1 MVNTIGILGTMKS
14 LSTRRSKSQAFVA
27 LAKISREL
35 YLATN
40 KAQEVSLIAK
50 NARALAVRA
59 GDKVLG
65 FKAIT
70 NFIDDL
76 ATSTIQLAVG
86 INHQSLEIAHLAVE
100 SQRRSYGLQQFEK
113 VLSNTESTY
122 RETCLNTKLRLQQE
136 IEESAKGQRKKLNHL
151 ISNLNDIQQE
161 IRSAGIIA
169 LNAKVESAKSP
180 EYQASLD
187 VIADDILT
195 STNQIKERI
204 DRAQSII
211 KSI

>member
-1 MVNTIGILGTMKS
+1 MKS
-14 LSTRRSKSQAFVA
+14 AKAHTQHQAFVA

-40 KAQEVSLIAK
+40 KAHEVSLIAK

-70 NFIDDL
+70 DFIDDL
-76 ATSTIQLAVG
+76 ATSTIQLAKG
-86 INHQSLEIAHLAVE
+86 INDQALEIAHIAAE
-100 SQRRSYGLQQFEK
+100 MQRKEYGLEQFEI
-113 VLSNTESTY
+113 VLQNPDATY
-122 RETCLNTKLRLQQE
+122 KDSILGIKQSLEAEVASAARE
-136 IEESAKGQRKKLNHL
+136 QRKRLNKLV
-151 ISNLNDIQQE
+151 SNLTDIQQE

-187 VIADDILT
+187 VIADDILH

-204 DRAQSII
+204 DRSQSII

>member
-1 MVNTIGILGTMKS
+1 MKS
-14 LSTRRSKSQAFVA
+14 VSGSRGQNQAFVA
-27 LAKISREL
+27 LAIISREL
-35 YLATN
+35 YLATH
-40 KAQEVSLIAK
+40 KAKEVSLIAK

-70 NFIDDL
+70 DFIDDL
-76 ATSTIQLAVG
+76 ATSTIQLARG
-86 INHQSLEIAHLAVE
+86 INEQALEISHLAAE
-100 SQRRSYGLQQFEK
+100 LQRKEYGLEQFDVVLNNREATHRESIKSIKEMIEK
-113 VLSNTESTY
+113 EVHVA
-122 RETCLNTKLRLQQE
+122 TKV
-136 IEESAKGQRKKLNHL
+136 QRKKLNKL
-151 ISNLNDIQQE
+151 VSNLDDIQQE

-187 VIADDILT
+187 VIADDILD

-204 DRAQSII
+204 DRSQSII
-211 KSI
+211 KTI

>member
-1 MVNTIGILGTMKS
+1 MKQ
-14 LSTRRSKSQAFVA
+14 SKKNNQHKKEPSFVA

-35 YLATN
+35 YLAT
-40 KAQEVSLIAK
+40 KTAQEVSLIAK
-50 NARALAVRA
+50 NARALTVRA

-76 ATSTIQLAVG
+76 ATTTIQLAST
-86 INHQSLEIAHLAVE
+86 INQQALEVATLGAE
-100 SQRRSYGLQQFEK
+100 LQRKQYGLQQFDL
-113 VLSNTESTY
+113 VLKDEASVY
-122 RETCLNTKLRLQQE
+122 RESCMKP
-136 IEESAKGQRKKLNHL
+136 RKKLLEKIENNEREQKYQL
-151 ISNLNDIQQE
+151 NRLESNLSDIQQE

-187 VIADDILT
+187 VIADDILH
-195 STNQIKERI
+195 STNHIKERI
-204 DRAQSII
+204 DRSQSII
-211 KSI
+211 KKI

>member
-1 MVNTIGILGTMKS
+1 MNPAKKKQ
-14 LSTRRSKSQAFVA
+14 RNKKEQAFVV

-35 YLATN
+35 YLAT
-40 KAQEVSLIAK
+40 KTAQEVSLIAK
-50 NARALAVRA
+50 NARALTVRA

-76 ATSTIQLAVG
+76 ATTTIQLATT
-86 INHQSLEIAHLAVE
+86 INKQALEVATLASE
-100 SQRRSYGLQQFEK
+100 LQRKLYGLEQFDRILNDEK
-113 VLSNTESTY
+113 AVY
-122 RETCLNTKLRLQQE
+122 RESCRKPRKILVNDIEKNEREQKQQLNRLE
-136 IEESAKGQRKKLNHL
+136 
-151 ISNLNDIQQE
+151 SNLSDIQQE

-187 VIADDILT
+187 VIADDILH
-195 STNQIKERI
+195 STNHIKERI
-204 DRAQSII
+204 DRSQSII
-211 KSI
+211 KMI

>member
-1 MVNTIGILGTMKS
+1 MNKS
-14 LSTRRSKSQAFVA
+14 TKTVGRKKTEAFVA

-35 YLATN
+35 FLAT
-40 KAQEVSLIAK
+40 KTAQEVSLIAK
-50 NARALAVRA
+50 NARALTVRA

-76 ATSTIQLAVG
+76 ASTTITLATT
-86 INHQSLEIAHLAVE
+86 INRQSLEVATLAAE
-100 SQRRSYGLQQFEK
+100 LQRKLYGLEQFK
-113 VLSNTESTY
+113 IVLSDEKAVSRESC
-122 RETCLNTKLRLQQE
+122 RGPQQILQRVVDQNQSEQKL
-136 IEESAKGQRKKLNHL
+136 KLNRL
-151 ISNLNDIQQE
+151 LSNLSDIQQE

-187 VIADDILT
+187 VIADDILH

-204 DRAQSII
+204 DRSQSII
-211 KSI
+211 KMI

>member
-1 MVNTIGILGTMKS
+1 MTSRKKQKVRN
-14 LSTRRSKSQAFVA
+14 QAYVA

-35 YLATN
+35 YLATS

-70 NFIDDL
+70 DFIDDL
-76 ATSTIQLAVG
+76 ATSTIQLARQ
-86 INHQSLEIAHLAVE
+86 INKQALDIAHMAAEV
-100 SQRRSYGLQQFEK
+100 QRKEFGLDQFEIVMEHPEATHAK
-113 VLSNTESTY
+113 SITNVHDALKRDVLERNNE
-122 RETCLNTKLRLQQE
+122 
-136 IEESAKGQRKKLNHL
+136 QRKNLNIL

-187 VIADDILT
+187 VIADDILH

-204 DRAQSII
+204 DRSQSII
-211 KSI
+211 KNI

>member
-1 MVNTIGILGTMKS
+1 MSQFQNNS
-14 LSTRRSKSQAFVA
+14 RRNKTEAFVV

-35 YLATN
+35 FLAT
-40 KAQEVSLIAK
+40 KTAQEVSLIAK
-50 NARALAVRA
+50 NARALTVRA

-76 ATSTIQLAVG
+76 ATTTIQLATT
-86 INHQSLEIAHLAVE
+86 INKQALEVATLAAE
-100 SQRRSYGLQQFEK
+100 LQRKLYGLEQFDR
-113 VLSNTESTY
+113 VLKDKKAIYSDSC
-122 RETCLNTKLRLQQE
+122 RGVRQVLQQE
-136 IEESAKGQRKKLNHL
+136 VEDNQREQKMQLNRL
-151 ISNLNDIQQE
+151 ISNLSDIQQE

-187 VIADDILT
+187 VIADDILH
-195 STNQIKERI
+195 STNQIKSRI
-204 DRAQSII
+204 DRSQSII
-211 KSI
+211 KMI

>member
-1 MVNTIGILGTMKS
+1 MSQFQNNS
-14 LSTRRSKSQAFVA
+14 RRNKTEAFVV

-35 YLATN
+35 FLAT
-40 KAQEVSLIAK
+40 KTAQEVSLIAK
-50 NARALAVRA
+50 NARALTVRA

-76 ATSTIQLAVG
+76 ATTTIQLATT
-86 INHQSLEIAHLAVE
+86 INKQALEVATLAAE
-100 SQRRSYGLQQFEK
+100 LQRKLYGLEQFDR
-113 VLSNTESTY
+113 VLKDENAVY
-122 RETCLNTKLRLQQE
+122 RESCRGPRQVLQREVEDNQREQKMQLNR
-136 IEESAKGQRKKLNHL
+136 L
-151 ISNLNDIQQE
+151 ISNLSDIQQE

-187 VIADDILT
+187 VIADDILH
-195 STNQIKERI
+195 STNQIKTRI
-204 DRAQSII
+204 DRSQSII
-211 KSI
+211 KMI

>member
-1 MVNTIGILGTMKS
+1 MRLPCKQRNKEET
-14 LSTRRSKSQAFVA
+14 FVV

-35 YLATN
+35 YLAT
-40 KAQEVSLIAK
+40 KTAQEVSLIAK
-50 NARALAVRA
+50 NARALTVRA

-76 ATSTIQLAVG
+76 ATTTIQLATT
-86 INHQSLEIAHLAVE
+86 INKQALDIATLASE
-100 SQRRSYGLQQFEK
+100 LQRKLYGLEQFNHVLDDEEAVYRDSCLKPRK
-113 VLSNTESTY
+113 VLIHDIENNK
-122 RETCLNTKLRLQQE
+122 REQKHQLNRLE
-136 IEESAKGQRKKLNHL
+136 
-151 ISNLNDIQQE
+151 SNLSDIQQE

-187 VIADDILT
+187 VIADDIMH

-204 DRAQSII
+204 DRSQSFI
-211 KSI
+211 KMI

>member
-1 MVNTIGILGTMKS
+1 MTKTPKKIGRKKTE
-14 LSTRRSKSQAFVA
+14 AFVA

-35 YLATN
+35 YLAT
-40 KAQEVSLIAK
+40 KTAQEVSLIAK
-50 NARALAVRA
+50 NARALTVRA

-76 ATSTIQLAVG
+76 ASTTITLATT
-86 INHQSLEIAHLAVE
+86 INRQSLEVATLAAE
-100 SQRRSYGLQQFEK
+100 LQRKLYGLKQFER
-113 VLSNTESTY
+113 VLNDEKATY
-122 RETCLNTKLRLQQE
+122 RESCRGPQQSLLRVVEQNQSEQKL
-136 IEESAKGQRKKLNHL
+136 KLNRL
-151 ISNLNDIQQE
+151 LSNLSDIQQE

-187 VIADDILT
+187 VIADDILH

-204 DRAQSII
+204 DRSQSII
-211 KSI
+211 KLI

>member
-1 MVNTIGILGTMKS
+1 MNQYQKN
-14 LSTRRSKSQAFVA
+14 TRRGKDQAFVA

-35 YLATN
+35 FLAT
-40 KAQEVSLIAK
+40 KTAQEVSLIAK
-50 NARALAVRA
+50 NARALTVRA

-76 ATSTIQLAVG
+76 ATTTIQLATT
-86 INHQSLEIAHLAVE
+86 INKQALEVATMAAQLQRKLYGLEQFDRVLNDKKAVYRE
-100 SQRRSYGLQQFEK
+100 SCRAPRQLLVREVEQSQREQKQQ
-113 VLSNTESTY
+113 
-122 RETCLNTKLRLQQE
+122 LNRLV
-136 IEESAKGQRKKLNHL
+136 
-151 ISNLNDIQQE
+151 SNLSDIQQE

-169 LNAKVESAKSP
+169 LNAKVESAQSP

-187 VIADDILT
+187 VIADDILH

-204 DRAQSII
+204 DRSQSII
-211 KSI
+211 KMI

>member
-1 MVNTIGILGTMKS
+1 MPMNQLTKKS
-14 LSTRRSKSQAFVA
+14 SRKKPEAFVV

-35 YLATN
+35 YLAT
-40 KAQEVSLIAK
+40 KTAQEVSLIAK
-50 NARALAVRA
+50 NARALTVRA

-76 ATSTIQLAVG
+76 ATTTIQLATT
-86 INHQSLEIAHLAVE
+86 INRQALEVATLAAML
-100 SQRRSYGLQQFEK
+100 QRKLYGLEQFNQILKDEK
-113 VLSNTESTY
+113 SVY
-122 RETCLNTKLRLQQE
+122 RESCRGPRQTLLLDVENN
-136 IEESAKGQRKKLNHL
+136 QREQKMKLNRL
-151 ISNLNDIQQE
+151 VSNLSDIQQE

-187 VIADDILT
+187 VIADDILH

-204 DRAQSII
+204 DRSQSII
-211 KSI
+211 KTI

>member
-1 MVNTIGILGTMKS
+1 MKS
-14 LSTRRSKSQAFVA
+14 ANKKRTRQQAFVA

-35 YLATN
+35 YLATG

-70 NFIDDL
+70 DFIDDL
-76 ATSTIQLAVG
+76 ATSTIQLAKV
-86 INHQSLEIAHLAVE
+86 INEQALEIAHMAADL
-100 SQRRSYGLQQFEK
+100 QRKEYGLEQFALVMNDEQA
-113 VLSNTESTY
+113 NY
-122 RETCLNTKLRLQQE
+122 RDSVVRIKKQIE
-136 IEESAKGQRKKLNHL
+136 IEVDADLKAQRKKLNKL
-151 ISNLNDIQQE
+151 ISNLTDIQQE

-187 VIADDILT
+187 VIADDILH

-204 DRAQSII
+204 DRSQSII
-211 KSI
+211 KTI

>member
-1 MVNTIGILGTMKS
+1 MTSRKPQKNQN
-14 LSTRRSKSQAFVA
+14 QAYVA

-35 YLATN
+35 YLATS

-70 NFIDDL
+70 DFIDDL
-76 ATSTIQLAVG
+76 ATSTIQLARQ
-86 INHQSLEIAHLAVE
+86 INKQALDIAHMAAEAQRKEFGLDQFEIVMEHPEATYAKSITKVHDALKRDVLE
-100 SQRRSYGLQQFEK
+100 RNNEQRR
-113 VLSNTESTY
+113 N
-122 RETCLNTKLRLQQE
+122 LN
-136 IEESAKGQRKKLNHL
+136 IL

-169 LNAKVESAKSP
+169 LNAKVESAKTP

-187 VIADDILT
+187 VIADDILH

-204 DRAQSII
+204 DRSQSII
-211 KSI
+211 KNI

>member
-1 MVNTIGILGTMKS
+1 MNQDKKKK
-14 LSTRRSKSQAFVA
+14 RHHKKEEAFVV

-35 YLATN
+35 YLAT
-40 KAQEVSLIAK
+40 KTAQEVSLIAK
-50 NARALAVRA
+50 NARALTVRA

-76 ATSTIQLAVG
+76 ATTTIQLATT
-86 INHQSLEIAHLAVE
+86 INKQALEVATLA
-100 SQRRSYGLQQFEK
+100 SQLQRKLYGLEQFDRILNDEK
-113 VLSNTESTY
+113 AVY
-122 RETCLNTKLRLQQE
+122 RDSCIKPRKILLTE
-136 IEESAKGQRKKLNHL
+136 IERNEREQKQQLNRL
-151 ISNLNDIQQE
+151 ESNLSDIQQE

-187 VIADDILT
+187 VIADDILD
-195 STNQIKERI
+195 STNHIKERI
-204 DRAQSII
+204 DRSQSIMKMI
-211 KSI
+211 

>member
-1 MVNTIGILGTMKS
+1 MKQGNKHNLRKKEPS
-14 LSTRRSKSQAFVA
+14 FVA

-35 YLATN
+35 YLAT
-40 KAQEVSLIAK
+40 KTAQEVSLIAK
-50 NARALAVRA
+50 NARALTVRA

-76 ATSTIQLAVG
+76 ATTTIQLAST
-86 INHQSLEIAHLAVE
+86 INQQALDVATLAADL
-100 SQRRSYGLQQFEK
+100 QRKQYGLQQYDLILKDE
-113 VLSNTESTY
+113 ESVY
-122 RETCLNTKLRLQQE
+122 RESCRKP
-136 IEESAKGQRKKLNHL
+136 RKKLLDEIENNEREQKYQL
-151 ISNLNDIQQE
+151 NRLESNLSDIQQE

-187 VIADDILT
+187 VIADDILH
-195 STNQIKERI
+195 STNHIKDRI
-204 DRAQSII
+204 DRSQSII
-211 KSI
+211 KKI

>member
-1 MVNTIGILGTMKS
+1 MTSRKPQKNQN
-14 LSTRRSKSQAFVA
+14 QAYVA

-35 YLATN
+35 YLATS

-70 NFIDDL
+70 DFIDDL
-76 ATSTIQLAVG
+76 ATSTIQLARQ
-86 INHQSLEIAHLAVE
+86 INKQALDIAHMAAE
-100 SQRRSYGLQQFEK
+100 
-113 VLSNTESTY
+113 
-122 RETCLNTKLRLQQE
+122 
-136 IEESAKGQRKKLNHL
+136 AQRKEFGLDQLQIVMEHPQATHANSIIKVRDALNRDVIERNNEQRKNLNIL

-169 LNAKVESAKSP
+169 LNAKVESAKTP

-187 VIADDILT
+187 VIADDILH

-204 DRAQSII
+204 DRSQSII
-211 KSI
+211 KNI

>member
-1 MVNTIGILGTMKS
+1 MNKATKKVGRKKTE
-14 LSTRRSKSQAFVA
+14 AFVA

-35 YLATN
+35 FLAT
-40 KAQEVSLIAK
+40 KTAQEVSLIAK
-50 NARALAVRA
+50 NARALTVRA

-76 ATSTIQLAVG
+76 ASTTITLATT
-86 INHQSLEIAHLAVE
+86 INRQSLEVATLAAE
-100 SQRRSYGLQQFEK
+100 LQRKLYGLEQFAL
-113 VLSNTESTY
+113 VLSDEKAIY
-122 RETCLNTKLRLQQE
+122 RESCRGPQQILQRVVEQNQSEQKL
-136 IEESAKGQRKKLNHL
+136 KLNRL
-151 ISNLNDIQQE
+151 LSNLSDIQQE

-187 VIADDILT
+187 VIADDILH

-204 DRAQSII
+204 DRSQSII
-211 KSI
+211 KMI

>member
-1 MVNTIGILGTMKS
+1 MKS
-14 LSTRRSKSQAFVA
+14 RNTKKSHNHAFVA

-35 YLATN
+35 YLATS

-70 NFIDDL
+70 DFIDDL
-76 ATSTIQLAVG
+76 ATSTIQLAKA
-86 INHQSLEIAHLAVE
+86 INEEALEIAHKAAQLQRKEFGLEQFDLVLKNPEATHAE
-100 SQRRSYGLQQFEK
+100 SIIALKEKLEKELYISGKEQRRS
-113 VLSNTESTY
+113 
-122 RETCLNTKLRLQQE
+122 LN
-136 IEESAKGQRKKLNHL
+136 SL
-151 ISNLNDIQQE
+151 ISNLMDIQQE

-180 EYQASLD
+180 EYQSSLD
-187 VIADDILT
+187 VIADDILH

-204 DRAQSII
+204 DRSQSII
-211 KSI
+211 KTI

>member
-1 MVNTIGILGTMKS
+1 MKS
-14 LSTRRSKSQAFVA
+14 VNKKRNKEQAFVA

-35 YLATN
+35 YLATG

-70 NFIDDL
+70 DFIDDL
-76 ATSTIQLAVG
+76 ATSTIQLAKV
-86 INHQSLEIAHLAVE
+86 INEQALEISHLAADL
-100 SQRRSYGLQQFEK
+100 QRKEYGLEQFALVMNDELAIFRDS
-113 VLSNTESTY
+113 VLI
-122 RETCLNTKLRLQQE
+122 TKKQIE
-136 IEESAKGQRKKLNHL
+136 IEVDADMKTQRKQLNKL

-187 VIADDILT
+187 VIADDILH

-204 DRAQSII
+204 DRSQSII
-211 KSI
+211 KTI

>member
-1 MVNTIGILGTMKS
+1 MKHIKKS
-14 LSTRRSKSQAFVA
+14 NRRQKTQAFVV

-35 YLATN
+35 FLAT
-40 KAQEVSLIAK
+40 KTAQEVSLIAK
-50 NARALAVRA
+50 NARALTVRA

-76 ATSTIQLAVG
+76 ASSTIQLATL
-86 INHQSLEIAHLAVE
+86 INQQALEVATLATSL
-100 SQRRSYGLQQFEK
+100 QRKLYGLEQFNN
-113 VLSNTESTY
+113 VLDNPDCVY
-122 RETCLNTKLRLQQE
+122 RESCREAREQLQTEVELN
-136 IEESAKGQRKKLNHL
+136 QRDQKQKLNRL
-151 ISNLNDIQQE
+151 ISNLSDIQQE

-180 EYQASLD
+180 EYQESLD
-187 VIADDILT
+187 VIADDILH

-204 DRAQSII
+204 ELSQSYI

>member
-1 MVNTIGILGTMKS
+1 MKS
-14 LSTRRSKSQAFVA
+14 VKSRTQQQAFVA

-35 YLATN
+35 YLATS

-70 NFIDDL
+70 DFIDDL
-76 ATSTIQLAVG
+76 ATSTIQLAKG
-86 INHQSLEIAHLAVE
+86 INEQALDIAHMAADMQRKEQGLEKFAIVLNDE
-100 SQRRSYGLQQFEK
+100 RATHRDSVIGTKEALEAEVDKSLKEQRRS
-113 VLSNTESTY
+113 
-122 RETCLNTKLRLQQE
+122 LN
-136 IEESAKGQRKKLNHL
+136 SL
-151 ISNLNDIQQE
+151 ISNLADIQQE

-180 EYQASLD
+180 EYQESLD
-187 VIADDILT
+187 VIADDILH

-204 DRAQSII
+204 DRSQSII
-211 KSI
+211 KTI

>member
-1 MVNTIGILGTMKS
+1 MSQFQNNS
-14 LSTRRSKSQAFVA
+14 RRNKTEAFVV

-35 YLATN
+35 FLAT
-40 KAQEVSLIAK
+40 KTAQEVSLIAK
-50 NARALAVRA
+50 NARALTVRA

-76 ATSTIQLAVG
+76 ATTTIQLATT
-86 INHQSLEIAHLAVE
+86 INKQALEVATLAAE
-100 SQRRSYGLQQFEK
+100 LQRKLYGLEQFDLVLNDEK
-113 VLSNTESTY
+113 AVY
-122 RETCLNTKLRLQQE
+122 RESCRGARQVLQREVEDNQREQKMQLNR
-136 IEESAKGQRKKLNHL
+136 L
-151 ISNLNDIQQE
+151 ISNLSDIQQE

-187 VIADDILT
+187 VIADDILH
-195 STNQIKERI
+195 STNQIKTRI
-204 DRAQSII
+204 DRSQSII
-211 KSI
+211 KMI

>member
-1 MVNTIGILGTMKS
+1 MNQFQNN
-14 LSTRRSKSQAFVA
+14 SKRNKTQAFVV

-35 YLATN
+35 FLAT
-40 KAQEVSLIAK
+40 KTAQEVSLIAK
-50 NARALAVRA
+50 NARALTVRA

-76 ATSTIQLAVG
+76 ATTTIQLATT
-86 INHQSLEIAHLAVE
+86 INRQALEVATLAAE
-100 SQRRSYGLQQFEK
+100 LQRKLYGLKQFDRVLNDEK
-113 VLSNTESTY
+113 AVY
-122 RETCLNTKLRLQQE
+122 RESCRGPRQILQREVEDNQREQKMQLNR
-136 IEESAKGQRKKLNHL
+136 L
-151 ISNLNDIQQE
+151 ISNLSDIQQE

-187 VIADDILT
+187 VIADDILH
-195 STNQIKERI
+195 STNQIKTRI
-204 DRAQSII
+204 DRSQSII
-211 KSI
+211 KMI

>member
-1 MVNTIGILGTMKS
+1 MTSRKLQKTQNK
-14 LSTRRSKSQAFVA
+14 AYVA

-35 YLATN
+35 YLATS

-70 NFIDDL
+70 DFIDDL
-76 ATSTIQLAVG
+76 ATSTIQLARQ
-86 INHQSLEIAHLAVE
+86 INKQALDIAHMAAEVQCKE
-100 SQRRSYGLQQFEK
+100 FGLDQFQIVMEHPEATHANSITK
-113 VLSNTESTY
+113 VHDALKRDVLERNKE
-122 RETCLNTKLRLQQE
+122 
-136 IEESAKGQRKKLNHL
+136 QRKNLNIL

-187 VIADDILT
+187 VIADDILH

-204 DRAQSII
+204 DRSQSII
-211 KSI
+211 KNI

>member
-1 MVNTIGILGTMKS
+1 MTSRKPQKNQN
-14 LSTRRSKSQAFVA
+14 QAYVA

-35 YLATN
+35 YLATS

-70 NFIDDL
+70 DFIDDL
-76 ATSTIQLAVG
+76 ATSTIQLARQ
-86 INHQSLEIAHLAVE
+86 INKQALDIAHMAAEAQRKEFGLDQFEIVMEHPEATHAKSITKVHDALKRDVLE
-100 SQRRSYGLQQFEK
+100 RNNEQRR
-113 VLSNTESTY
+113 N
-122 RETCLNTKLRLQQE
+122 LN
-136 IEESAKGQRKKLNHL
+136 IL

-169 LNAKVESAKSP
+169 LNAKVESAKTP

-187 VIADDILT
+187 VIADDILH

-204 DRAQSII
+204 DRSQSII
-211 KSI
+211 KNI

>member
-1 MVNTIGILGTMKS
+1 MTSRKTKKGQN
-14 LSTRRSKSQAFVA
+14 QAFVA

-35 YLATN
+35 YLATS

-70 NFIDDL
+70 DFIDDL
-76 ATSTIQLAVG
+76 ATSTIQLARE
-86 INHQSLEIAHLAVE
+86 INKQALEIAHMAAEV
-100 SQRRSYGLQQFEK
+100 QRMEYGLQQFEVVLANPDAIHAQSITK
-113 VLSNTESTY
+113 VKDSLETEV
-122 RETCLNTKLRLQQE
+122 RKRDKVHRKNLN
-136 IEESAKGQRKKLNHL
+136 SL
-151 ISNLNDIQQE
+151 ISNLTDIQQE

-187 VIADDILT
+187 VIADDILH

-204 DRAQSII
+204 DRSQSII
-211 KSI
+211 KTI

>member
-1 MVNTIGILGTMKS
+1 MKQG
-14 LSTRRSKSQAFVA
+14 KKNKGHGKEQAFVV

-35 YLATN
+35 YLAT
-40 KAQEVSLIAK
+40 KTAQEVSLIAK
-50 NARALAVRA
+50 NARALTVRA

-76 ATSTIQLAVG
+76 ATTTIQLATT
-86 INHQSLEIAHLAVE
+86 INKQALEVATLA
-100 SQRRSYGLQQFEK
+100 SDLQRKIYGLEQFDRILQDENA
-113 VLSNTESTY
+113 VY
-122 RETCLNTKLRLQQE
+122 RESCR
-136 IEESAKGQRKKLNHL
+136 APRKKLIGEIESNNREQKMQL
-151 ISNLNDIQQE
+151 NRLESNLSDIQQE

-187 VIADDILT
+187 VIADDILH
-195 STNQIKERI
+195 STNHIKERI
-204 DRAQSII
+204 DRSQSII
-211 KSI
+211 KMI

>member
-1 MVNTIGILGTMKS
+1 MNQIS
-14 LSTRRSKSQAFVA
+14 NNRSRKKTEAFVV

-35 YLATN
+35 YLAT
-40 KAQEVSLIAK
+40 KTAQEVSLIAK
-50 NARALAVRA
+50 NARALTVRA

-76 ATSTIQLAVG
+76 ATTTIQLATT
-86 INHQSLEIAHLAVE
+86 INRQALDVATLAAML
-100 SQRRSYGLQQFEK
+100 QRKLYGLEQFNR
-113 VLSNTESTY
+113 VLNDKKATY
-122 RETCLNTKLRLQQE
+122 RDSCRGPRQMLLQDVE
-136 IEESAKGQRKKLNHL
+136 NNQREQKMKLNRL
-151 ISNLNDIQQE
+151 ISNLSDIQQE

-187 VIADDILT
+187 VIADDILH
-195 STNQIKERI
+195 STNQIKARI
-204 DRAQSII
+204 DRSQSII
-211 KSI
+211 KMI